1 MRDHGYAVD
10 NKNPAD
16 RKRFIRGM
24 FDSIVPT
31 YDLLNRLLSLGI
43 DRTWRKRLV
52 RMTGNLQAKPALD
65 LCCGTGDL
73 SAQLYNAGADL
84 VSLDFSLPMLVK
96 GKRTGWLKGG
106 AVAADAT
113 RLPFRDNS
121 FHLVTIAFGIRNIP
135 DIDIFLNEVFRVLQP
150 GGKFVI
156 LELTRPRNNIVSLF
170 YTLYLRFVL
179 PVAGGI
185 ISGKWAAY
193 RYLARTIATFL
204 APENIARRMGESG
217 MRNVLIYRFTFGI
230 ATIISSEKC
239 S

>member
-1 MRDHGYAVD
+1 MKGYGYSVD

-52 RMTGNLQAKPALD
+52 RMAGNLKAKAALD

-73 SAQLYNAGADL
+73 SVQLYKTGADL

-96 GKRTGWLKGG
+96 GKMTGWLKGG

-113 RLPFRDNS
+113 TLPFRDNS

-150 GGKFVI
+150 GGKFFI
-156 LELTRPRNNIVSLF
+156 LELTRPRNKIVSLF
-170 YTLYLRFVL
+170 YTLYLRLVL

-185 ISGKWAAY
+185 ISGEWTAY

-204 APENIARRMGESG
+204 EPEDIARRIGQSG
-217 MRNVLIYRFTFGI
+217 LHNVLIYRFTSGI